1 MVTTQTW
8 EFTTIGCLYENKIH
22 LVYFNKTP
30 PCAGFCLFIQNL
42 PYVHSCVIL
51 PMDDLLLNKITES
64 EELEFY
70 TAETTSDLKIPLI
83 ESQVSAGFPSP
94 ADDYMDL
101 PIDLNEF
108 LIKHPSATFYVRVKG
123 DSMEGAGI
131 RNGDLL
137 IVDRAE
143 EPRNK
148 SIVLGIINGEFTVK
162 RIMKKSGDL
171 FLIPDNPDY
180 KPIKI
185 DDNMEFQVWGVVT
198 YVVHKPE

>member
-1 MVTTQTW
+1 
-8 EFTTIGCLYENKIH
+8 
-22 LVYFNKTP
+22 
-30 PCAGFCLFIQNL
+30 
-42 PYVHSCVIL
+42 
-51 PMDDLLLNKITES
+51 MDDLRLNKISES

-70 TAETTSDLKIPLI
+70 SAETASELKIPLI
-83 ESQVSAGFPSP
+83 ETEVSAGFPSP
-94 ADDYMDL
+94 ADDYLDL

-162 RIMKKSGDL
+162 RIKKKGDDL
-171 FLIPDNPDY
+171 LLMPDNPDY

-185 DDNMEFQVWGVVT
+185 DDNMDFQVWGVVT
-198 YVVHKPE
+198 YVVHKPI

>member
-1 MVTTQTW
+1 
-8 EFTTIGCLYENKIH
+8 
-22 LVYFNKTP
+22 
-30 PCAGFCLFIQNL
+30 
-42 PYVHSCVIL
+42 
-51 PMDDLLLNKITES
+51 MDDLRLNKISES

-70 TAETTSDLKIPLI
+70 SAETTTELKIPLF
-83 ESQVSAGFPSP
+83 ESGVSAGFPSP

-108 LIKHPSATFYVRVKG
+108 LIKHPAATFYVRVKG
-123 DSMEGAGI
+123 NSMEGAGI

-148 SIVLGIINGEFTVK
+148 SIVLGVIDGEFTVK
-162 RIMKKSGDL
+162 RIKKKGSDL
-171 FLIPDNPDY
+171 YLMPDNPEF

-185 DDNMEFQVWGVVT
+185 DDNMDFQVWGVVT
-198 YVVHKPE
+198 YVVRKPI

>member
-1 MVTTQTW
+1 
-8 EFTTIGCLYENKIH
+8 
-22 LVYFNKTP
+22 
-30 PCAGFCLFIQNL
+30 
-42 PYVHSCVIL
+42 
-51 PMDDLLLNKITES
+51 MDDLRLNKISES

-70 TAETTSDLKIPLI
+70 SAETTTELKIPLF
-83 ESQVSAGFPSP
+83 ESGVSAGFPSP

-108 LIKHPSATFYVRVKG
+108 LIKHPAATFYVRVKG
-123 DSMEGAGI
+123 NSMEGAGI

-148 SIVLGIINGEFTVK
+148 SIVLGVIDGEFTVK
-162 RIMKKSGDL
+162 RIKKKGSDL
-171 FLIPDNPDY
+171 YLMPDNPDY

-185 DDNMEFQVWGVVT
+185 DDNMDFQVWGVVT
-198 YVVHKPE
+198 YVVHKPM

>member
-1 MVTTQTW
+1 
-8 EFTTIGCLYENKIH
+8 
-22 LVYFNKTP
+22 
-30 PCAGFCLFIQNL
+30 
-42 PYVHSCVIL
+42 
-51 PMDDLLLNKITES
+51 MDDLRLNKISES

-70 TAETTSDLKIPLI
+70 SAETTTELKIPLF
-83 ESQVSAGFPSP
+83 ESGVSAGFPSP

-108 LIKHPSATFYVRVKG
+108 LIKHPAATFYVRVKG
-123 DSMEGAGI
+123 NSMEGAGI

-148 SIVLGIINGEFTVK
+148 SIVLGIIDGEFTVK
-162 RIMKKSGDL
+162 RIKKKGSDL
-171 FLIPDNPDY
+171 YLMPDNPEF

-185 DDNMEFQVWGVVT
+185 DNNMDFQVWGVVT
-198 YVVHKPE
+198 YVVHKPI